1 MIQKG
6 VTMDNTNPY
15 ELLQKPFQPFH
26 SISKPYQN
34 QII

>member
-15 ELLQKPFQPFH
+15 ELLQKPFH

-34 QII
+34 QTI